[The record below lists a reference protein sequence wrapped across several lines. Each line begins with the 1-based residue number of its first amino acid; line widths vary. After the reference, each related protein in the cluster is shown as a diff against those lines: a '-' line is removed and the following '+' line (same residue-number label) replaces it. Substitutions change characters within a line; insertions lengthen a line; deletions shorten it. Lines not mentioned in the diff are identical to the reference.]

1 MGSEKDAAH
10 IFLNTCTMAIIYLVT
25 NNINGKKYV
34 GFTVDSLAKRWAR
47 HLRDASRGSNYV
59 FHMALQKYGP
69 ENFTIKELISCE
81 DAKYA
86 LEFLEPHYIL
96 LENSFI
102 RAPNGGGYNM
112 TLGGKGS
119 LGLTHS
125 EETKQ
130 KMSEIKSGE
139 KSPWFGKRHTEETKQ
154 KMKTSAIGRTHTEES
169 KKKMSLKQTGR
180 ICSDETRKKMSLS
193 RQNVSQETREKI
205 GKSSKGR
212 IVSEETRK
220 KLSKALTGRSS
231 SQIKRNKEASNEN
244 SCH

>member
-1 MGSEKDAAH
+1 
-10 IFLNTCTMAIIYLVT
+10 MAIIYLVT

-34 GFTVDSLAKRWAR
+34 GFTIDSLAKRWAR

-81 DAKYA
+81 DDKYA

-125 EETKQ
+125 
-130 KMSEIKSGE
+130 
-139 KSPWFGKRHTEETKQ
+139 EETKQ

-205 GKSSKGR
+205 SKSSKGR

-231 SQIKRNKEASNEN
+231 SQLKRNKEASNEN